1 MCKRTRKTADNSLC
15 DLNEMKWDEMKWKN
29 LLVSVVFS
37 FIKKTDW
44 GHYLL
49 NKTTY
54 LNEVESQFLE

>member
-1 MCKRTRKTADNSLC
+1 
-15 DLNEMKWDEMKWKN
+15 MKWDEMKWKN

-49 NKTTY
+49 NKITY